1 MSSQGD
7 EAMSTPDNLGSA
19 AQRVFDRDEVEG
31 VLRGAF
37 YSPAAAPTGDEK
49 VKDEKPTHYKVICI
63 SMYTDTLEKLDGM
76 VKELK
81 RRGYTKAN
89 RSALLRHALELVDL
103 DAVPRGL

>member
-1 MSSQGD
+1 
-7 EAMSTPDNLGSA
+7 MSTPDNLGSA

-31 VLRGAF
+31 VLRGTF
-37 YSPAAAPTGDEK
+37 YNAPTTPSGGETAK
-49 VKDEKPTHYKVICI
+49 NEKPTHYKVICI
-63 SMYTDTLEKLDGM
+63 SMYTDTLETLDGM

>member
-1 MSSQGD
+1 
-7 EAMSTPDNLGSA
+7 MSTPDDLGAA

-31 VLRGAF
+31 VLRGTF
-37 YSPAAAPTGDEK
+37 YNSAAAPGGGEK
-49 VKDEKPTHYKVICI
+49 AKDEKPTHYKVICI
-63 SMYTDTLEKLDGM
+63 SMYTDSLERLDDM